1 MQHFKYWGNN
11 MKKAF
16 TLLEL
21 LVVMVIVAVIS
32 AIAIPMFMSVG
43 KGVALRGAVSSVSA
57 NISLSRQWAISR
69 RIPVGFLYAT
79 ITTNTALPYSY
90 YLIVDNST
98 AENAIIASN
107 RLPDG
112 IVLLGK
118 AGNTW
123 DDLHGV
129 SQIAHPMEFNS
140 QGGLTGSS
148 PQDIEIRV
156 VDVHHSTAVYQ
167 TIKVGWLTG
176 SVRVER

>member
-1 MQHFKYWGNN
+1 

-16 TLLEL
+16 TLIEL
-21 LVVMVIVAVIS
+21 LVVIVIVCVITVIAVPS
-32 AIAIPMFMSVG
+32 FHSMG
-43 KGVALRGAVSSVSA
+43 KGMALRSGTSSVHA
-57 NISLSRQWAISR
+57 NLSLARQWAISK

-98 AENAIIASN
+98 AENNIIASN

-118 AGNTW
+118 SGNTW

-129 SQIAHPMEFNS
+129 SQIAHPLEFNS
-140 QGGLTGSS
+140 QGGLNGSV
-148 PQDIEIRV
+148 QQNIEIRV

-167 TIKVGWLTG
+167 TITVGWLTG